1 MKVFVIVPA
10 AGLGTR
16 MAVPSTASSA
26 AKPRKKAPTK
36 QFKEL
41 GGVPILVHTLRKFA
55 AAPAVYEIIVA
66 LRKDEIAGFRTQVE
80 KQYPEILSK
89 RLQMVEGGEH
99 RQDSVASALA
109 RTAAD
114 AEDIVLVHD
123 AVRPF
128 VTPEQLDR
136 VIEEARKR
144 GAAILGI
151 PAIDTVKEVK
161 RTSLPPDVA
170 LIETTIPRER
180 VVLAQTP
187 QAFSYPLLRDAFR
200 AAEKDGVV
208 GSDESS
214 LVERFGH
221 DVYVVL
227 GSERNLKITRPA
239 DMDLARFYLQQER
252 LGK

>member
-1 MKVFVIVPA
+1 VVH
-10 AGLGTR
+10 GGDTR
-16 MAVPSTASSA
+16 
-26 AKPRKKAPTK
+26 
-36 QFKEL
+36 Q
-41 GGVPILVHTLRKFA
+41 
-55 AAPAVYEIIVA
+55 
-66 LRKDEIAGFRTQVE
+66 Q
-80 KQYPEILSK
+80 
-89 RLQMVEGGEH
+89 
-99 RQDSVASALA
+99 SVANALA
-109 RTAAD
+109 QVDPAT
-114 AEDIVLVHD
+114 EIVLVHD

-136 VIEEARKR
+136 VIAEARQR

-252 LGK
+252 AGK